1 MTEKVSITTPNGTEV
16 DISHLES
23 DSQSYVLRIYEKV
36 TPEFSKT
43 EYGHAAMAIASTVL
57 ASASMDESPE
67 KQKAVLRKSALEKI
81 KRHGTGIIPLLRSE
95 LKLALTDEDIQ
106 SIGL

>member
-1 MTEKVSITTPNGTEV
+1 MTEKVSITTPNGTIV
-16 DISHLES
+16 DISHLEPN
-23 DSQSYVLRIYEKV
+23 SQSYVQGLYEKI

-57 ASASMDESPE
+57 VSASMDESPE
-67 KQKAVLRKSALEKI
+67 KQRAVLRQSALEKI
-81 KRHGTGIIPLLRSE
+81 KRHGAGIVPLLRNE
-95 LKLALTDEDIQ
+95 LKLALTDEDLR